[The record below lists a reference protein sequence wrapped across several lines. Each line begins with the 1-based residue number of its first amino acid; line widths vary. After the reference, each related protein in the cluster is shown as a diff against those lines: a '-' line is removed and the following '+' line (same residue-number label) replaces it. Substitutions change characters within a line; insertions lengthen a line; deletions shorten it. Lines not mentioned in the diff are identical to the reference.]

1 MRQVLL
7 ALAILVDTDPLQAG
21 DSVYSTN
28 EISALEQLA
37 QRDNFQPSALYT
49 GVKGAALRTR
59 LNSNIHDCVREAIA
73 AARNGATSDEIVA
86 LIKESIWHIPR
97 DELETEDAEHYA
109 LGYEAILDALEIES
123 SNGVLNNW
131 MYGFDV
137 EA

>member
-7 ALAILVDTDPLQAG
+7 ALAIFAATGSPQAG

-28 EISALEQLA
+28 EIAALEQLA

-49 GVKGAALRTR
+49 GVRNPALRAR
-59 LNSNIHDCVREAIA
+59 LNSNIHDCVREAIT
-73 AARNGATSDEIVA
+73 AARKGATSDEIVA
-86 LIKESIWHIPR
+86 LIKKSIWHVPR
-97 DELETEDAEHYA
+97 DDLETEDAEHYA

>member
-7 ALAILVDTDPLQAG
+7 ALAFLVTTGSLQAG
-21 DSVYSTN
+21 DTVYSTN
-28 EISALEQLA
+28 EIAALEQLA
-37 QRDNFQPSALYT
+37 LRDNFQPSALYT
-49 GVKGAALRTR
+49 GVKDPALRAR
-59 LNSNIHDCVREAIA
+59 LNSNIHHCVRQALA
-73 AARNGATSDEIVA
+73 AARKGATSDEIVT

-97 DELETEDAEHYA
+97 VDLETEDAEHYA